1 MLLHSRSPFCTSS
14 AYSIGS
20 ITHPVRETGLLI
32 PSQMRSAVSKS
43 GGNSSLAG
51 REEGMEKPKRARRR
65 KSDTAKADLK
75 PPLAVPGGQGVRR
88 EAESEGHA
96 EKYRAVIEGRH
107 PEDEL
112 VGRGWGKVEPA
123 IWRRRRSHSPTRNMV
138 IAGGTVRK
146 NDV

>member
-1 MLLHSRSPFCTSS
+1 
-14 AYSIGS
+14 
-20 ITHPVRETGLLI
+20 
-32 PSQMRSAVSKS
+32 MRSAVSKS
-43 GGNSSLAG
+43 GDNSSLAG

-75 PPLAVPGGQGVRR
+75 PPLVVPGGQGVRR

-96 EKYRAVIEGRH
+96 EKYRAVIEGLH
-107 PEDEL
+107 PEDEP

-123 IWRRRRSHSPTRNMV
+123 VRKRRRSHSPTRNMV